1 MNPLTINEQRLV
13 LETKI
18 AERALIV
25 YVDESA
31 IADEGEDEGM
41 PSEYVRALKDEIE
54 NHNTIIEEYKQELA
68 KLNSNG

>member
-1 MNPLTINEQRLV
+1 MKERILTKEEQILV

-31 IADEGEDEGM
+31 IADADDSWPIG
-41 PSEYVRALKDEIE
+41 YATALKDEID
-54 NHNTIIEEYKQELA
+54 NHNEIIAEY
-68 KLNSNG
+68 